1 MRTVRFYLASGDIEM
16 FKEVAVAASPELGHL
31 EYEWSDTEEGA
42 AVFDLEPWDD
52 CGIDMAAQYFVG
64 VVRRYLLDN
73 GAWASPFGG
82 PTSGI
87 LFLDIESHGVEKRWS
102 MSPREFFRLGQ
113 YAWGEGPVVLT
124 EDYDEVIDAIRR
136 ADGVVIHNGH
146 NFDLSVLFGKD
157 SDEPL
162 KMTMERKV
170 IDTMV
175 LANIAYPAP
184 SVYKDRSG
192 RCVVTDLSPSNVRR
206 WLSLDNLA
214 YHLGLEGKVMDLK
227 DLAKRFNPPG
237 TKVADLDFGLIPL
250 DDPTF
255 REYSEQ
261 DVVVLRGIFKE
272 LLLRHEVDEYDWREQ
287 LKAAINAQMS
297 RNGFLIDADKAYDRL
312 YDLADRKE
320 KLLDYLHKS
329 VGMPLDSKQPWRTN
343 VGKQCVLDALAA
355 FGVDEFTHPEWPR
368 TPTGALQLSGNV
380 VQDLLRGHGSHAEAF
395 GKVLGELLGQRSLAQ
410 LTIDCLQPDG
420 RVHPEVDDL
429 QRSGRSSTTKPG
441 LTVWTARGDNA
452 VEKSYFVPDPGCKL
466 VSFDYSNADA
476 RIVAGYA
483 QDPAYT
489 KNFLPGADP
498 HEITGRA
505 VWGDDE
511 YEAHMPDGW
520 ETDGEA
526 RKRNPYRQ
534 KAKALSHA
542 WNYGGGAKTISKASG
557 QPLDVA
563 EHFVKQMAK
572 AYPGVVRW
580 RQECADQGETGYI
593 YNAWGRR
600 MSVNT
605 DRAYTQSSALMGQS
619 GTREIMTDALIRM
632 LKCDIRLIHWLRA
645 QIHDELIFSI
655 PESELDWVVPKIA
668 ELMSTTW
675 NGVEFTD
682 AHGQPADD
690 WEHASH

>member
-1 MRTVRFYLASGDIEM
+1 MRTVRFYLASGDIGM
-16 FKEVAVAASPELGHL
+16 FQEVAVAASPELGPL
-31 EYEWSDTEEGA
+31 DYEWSDTEEGA
-42 AVFDLEPWDD
+42 AVFDLEPWGD
-52 CGIDMAAQYFVG
+52 CGIDTAAQWFAG

-73 GAWASPFGG
+73 GAWSSPFGG
-82 PTSGI
+82 EWSRV

-102 MSPREFFRLGQ
+102 MPPREFFRLGQ

-124 EDYDEVIDAIRR
+124 EDYDEVMGAIRR

-162 KMTMERKV
+162 QMTMARKV

-184 SVYKDRSG
+184 SVYWDRTG
-192 RCVVTDLSPSNVRR
+192 RRVVTDLSPSNVRR

-214 YHLGLEGKVMDLK
+214 HHLGLEGKVMDLK
-227 DLAKRFNPPG
+227 DLAKQFNPPG

-312 YDLADRKE
+312 YELTDRKE
-320 KLLDYLHKS
+320 KLLDYLHRS
-329 VGMPLDSKQPWRTN
+329 VGMPLDSKQPWRTTK
-343 VGKQCVLDALAA
+343 GKQCVLDALAA

-368 TPTGALQLSGNV
+368 TPTGALQLSGSV

-441 LTVWTARGDNA
+441 LTVWTAR
-452 VEKSYFVPDPGCKL
+452 VC
-466 VSFDYSNADA
+466 
-476 RIVAGYA
+476 
-483 QDPAYT
+483 
-489 KNFLPGADP
+489 
-498 HEITGRA
+498 
-505 VWGDDE
+505 
-511 YEAHMPDGW
+511 
-520 ETDGEA
+520 
-526 RKRNPYRQ
+526 
-534 KAKALSHA
+534 
-542 WNYGGGAKTISKASG
+542 
-557 QPLDVA
+557 
-563 EHFVKQMAK
+563 
-572 AYPGVVRW
+572 
-580 RQECADQGETGYI
+580 
-593 YNAWGRR
+593 RR
-600 MSVNT
+600 PRSMS
-605 DRAYTQSSALMGQS
+605 R
-619 GTREIMTDALIRM
+619 
-632 LKCDIRLIHWLRA
+632 
-645 QIHDELIFSI
+645 
-655 PESELDWVVPKIA
+655 P
-668 ELMSTTW
+668 
-675 NGVEFTD
+675 
-682 AHGQPADD
+682 
-690 WEHASH
+690 

>member
-1 MRTVRFYLASGDIEM
+1 M
-16 FKEVAVAASPELGHL
+16 FQEVAVAASPELGPL
-31 EYEWSDTEEGA
+31 DYEWSDTEEGA
-42 AVFDLEPWDD
+42 AVFDLEPLDD
-52 CGIDMAAQYFVG
+52 CGIDTAAQWFAG

-73 GAWASPFGG
+73 GAWSSPFGG
-82 PTSGI
+82 EWSRI

-102 MSPREFFRLGQ
+102 MPPREFFRLGQ

-124 EDYDEVIDAIRR
+124 EDYDEVMDAIRK

-162 KMTMERKV
+162 RMTMARKV

-184 SVYKDRSG
+184 SVYLDRTG
-192 RCVVTDLSPSNVRR
+192 RRVVTDLSPSNVRR

-214 YHLGLEGKVMDLK
+214 HHLGLEGKVMDLK
-227 DLAKRFNPPG
+227 DLAKQFNPPG

-312 YDLADRKE
+312 YELADRKE
-320 KLLDYLHKS
+320 KLLDYLHQS
-329 VGMPLDSKQPWRTN
+329 VGMPLDSKQPWRTTK
-343 VGKQCVLDALAA
+343 GKQCVLDALAA

-368 TPTGALQLSGNV
+368 TPTGALQLSGSV

-395 GKVLGELLGQRSLAQ
+395 GKVLSELLGQRSLAQ

-452 VEKSYFVPDPGCKL
+452 VEKSYFIPDPGSKL

-483 QDPAYT
+483 QDPAYL

-520 ETDGEA
+520 EANGEA

-563 EHFVKQMAK
+563 EHFVEKMAE
-572 AYPGVVRW
+572 AYPLVVRW
-580 RQECADQGETGYI
+580 RQDCADQGENGYI

-600 MSVNT
+600 MSVNVE
-605 DRAYTQSSALMGQS
+605 RSYTQSSALMGQS

-632 LKCDIRLIHWLRA
+632 LKCDIRLVHWLRA

-655 PESELDWVVPKIA
+655 PETELEWAVPKIA

-675 NGVEFTD
+675 NGVEFTA

>member
-1 MRTVRFYLASGDIEM
+1 MRTVRFYLASGDVEE
-16 FKEVAVAASPELGHL
+16 FQYVAGHASKELGPL
-31 EYEWSDTEEGA
+31 TYELVDQEDNA
-42 AVFDLEPWDD
+42 AVFDLGQWDD
-52 CGIDMAAQYFVG
+52 CGIDMAVRYFAG
-64 VVRRYLLDN
+64 VVRRYLLDH
-73 GAWASPFGG
+73 GAWSSPFGG
-82 PTSGI
+82 PIAKI

-102 MSPREFFRLGQ
+102 MAPRDFFRLGQ

-124 EDYDEVIDAIRR
+124 EDYDEVIDAIRK
-136 ADGVVIHNGH
+136 ADGVVVHNGH

-162 KMTMERKV
+162 RMAMNRRV

-184 SVYKDRSG
+184 SFYKDRAG
-192 RCVVTDLSPSNVRR
+192 RPVATDLRPSNVRR

-214 YHLGLEGKVMDLK
+214 YKMGLEGKVMDLK
-227 DLAKRFNPPG
+227 DLAKQFNPPG
-237 TKVADLDFGLIPL
+237 TKVSDLDFGLIPV

-272 LLLRHEVDEYDWREQ
+272 LILRHEINEYDWREQ

-297 RNGFLIDADKAYDRL
+297 RNGFLIDEDKVYDRL
-312 YDLADRKE
+312 YSLADRKE
-320 KLLDYLHKS
+320 KLLDYLHEA

-343 VGKQCVLDALAA
+343 VGKQCIIDALAA
-355 FGVDEFTHPEWPR
+355 FGVDEYTHPEWPR
-368 TPTGALQLSGNV
+368 TPTGALQLSGSV

-395 GKVLGELLGQRSLAQ
+395 GKVLSELLGQRSLAQ

-452 VEKSYFVPDPGCKL
+452 VEKSYFIPDPGCKL

-483 QDPAYT
+483 QDPAYME
-489 KNFLPGADP
+489 NFKPGADP

-505 VWGDDE
+505 VWGDEE
-511 YEAHMPDGW
+511 YEAHMPGGW

-557 QPLDVA
+557 QPLDIA

-572 AYPGVVRW
+572 AYPRVVEW
-580 RQECADQGETGYI
+580 RQDCADQGENGWI

-600 MSVNT
+600 MSVNVE
-605 DRAYTQSSALMGQS
+605 RSYTQSSALMGQS

-632 LKCDIRLIHWLRA
+632 LNCDFRLIHWLRA

-655 PESELDWVVPKIA
+655 PESELEWAVPKIA

-675 NGVEFTD
+675 NGVEFTA